1 MTFTE
6 HTSLLHVI
14 DATTFEH
21 EEIIR
26 VPAIVSDPPQSPSP
40 RPSSTSTPAS
50 PSPLQNHQGQ
60 SYMRALPTN
69 DDAWTNAPSPLP
81 RLPHIPVPH
90 LHTHPHGHGHYYHHT
105 YNAAPLVGH
114 TGGDRERRLRVR
126 VRQIRDVLLTSA
138 SPVSASGSGVT
149 SLTTTA
155 TAAPTP
161 SRRRSRIEDGA
172 GAGTTDMDVDVDTD
186 DGDEAEAEV
195 ETDCLTS
202 RAPSR
207 AASSPLR
214 QRRLAVHSGRK
225 RRWWAGRDHAARDG

>member
-1 MTFTE
+1 VFPR
-6 HTSLLHVI
+6 S
-14 DATTFEH
+14 
-21 EEIIR
+21 
-26 VPAIVSDPPQSPSP
+26 SPIP
-40 RPSSTSTPAS
+40 RNHPHQDRLR
-50 PSPLQNHQGQ
+50 PLQNHEGQ

-81 RLPHIPVPH
+81 CLPHIPVPH

-149 SLTTTA
+149 SVTA
-155 TAAPTP
+155 TAAAAPTP
-161 SRRRSRIEDGA
+161 SRRRSRIEAGA

-186 DGDEAEAEV
+186 DGDEAEAEAEV

-207 AASSPLR
+207 AASPPLR
-214 QRRLAVHSGRK
+214 QRRLAVHSGALEAVGLGLEAEAPLVGRAGSCCS
-225 RRWWAGRDHAARDG
+225 RWAIRSLRGPVGRAGSSSG

>member
-1 MTFTE
+1 MIRTPCTASISPDGRTPLSVGDSPHVYLHGMTGGARITFTPLAQL
-6 HTSLLHVI
+6 SLPP
-14 DATTFEH
+14 F
-21 EEIIR
+21 
-26 VPAIVSDPPQSPSP
+26 DPPS
-40 RPSSTSTPAS
+40 
-50 PSPLQNHQGQ
+50 
-60 SYMRALPTN
+60 
-69 DDAWTNAPSPLP
+69 TNAPSPLP

-90 LHTHPHGHGHYYHHT
+90 LHTHPHGHYYHHM

-114 TGGDRERRLRVR
+114 TGGDRERCLLVR

-149 SLTTTA
+149 SVTTTA

-161 SRRRSRIEDGA
+161 SRRRSRMEASA